1 MKKIILYLVIGLF
14 YSFTFGQ
21 ADEVYLNDDLIN
33 ISKTEFY
40 KKTGHRKNYN
50 LRFDLDTLIV
60 NVKVQR
66 IKKGNISKTKLD
78 SIRNELSNLSNQKIE
93 SNNLLVIN
101 YYHGLDRCNSG
112 GNKSHMVEKYKQYLK
127 RLKKIDNVN
136 QFFMFKSPVGTKEYS
151 KQLKWIQDKSSIIE
165 RTFLPLHYPC
175 GSFVLIDEHGNYYTR
190 KGEYNIYD
198 IINLVKKRKK
208 TFANTI

>member
-1 MKKIILYLVIGLF
+1 MKKTILYLIVGLF
-14 YSFTFGQ
+14 YSLTFGQ
-21 ADEVYLNDDLIN
+21 SEEVYLNDDLIN
-33 ISKTEFY
+33 ISKSEFY
-40 KKTGHRKNYN
+40 KKTEQSKNYN

-60 NVKVQR
+60 NVKVLR
-66 IKKGNISKTKLD
+66 VKKGNISKIKLD

-112 GNKSHMVEKYKQYLK
+112 GNKSYMVEKYKQYLK
-127 RLKKIDNVN
+127 RLKKIENVN
-136 QFFMFKSPVGTKEYS
+136 QFFMFKSSEGTKEYRE
-151 KQLKWIQDKSSIIE
+151 QLKWIQDKSTIIE
-165 RTFLPLHYPC
+165 RTFLPLDYPC
-175 GSFVLIDEHGNYYTR
+175 GSFILIDEHGNYYTR

-198 IINLVKKRKK
+198 IIGLIKKRKK